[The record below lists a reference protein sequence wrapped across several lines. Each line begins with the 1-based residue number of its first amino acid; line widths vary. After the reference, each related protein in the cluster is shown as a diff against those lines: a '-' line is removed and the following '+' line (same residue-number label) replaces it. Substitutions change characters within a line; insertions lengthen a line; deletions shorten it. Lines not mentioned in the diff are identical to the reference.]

1 MNMIDPHVLQRRTE
15 YMLRGL
21 SEEDVVADPI
31 DQFRLWFEEAVGVG
45 LPEPNAMTLA
55 TATREGR
62 PSART
67 VLLRGFDG
75 AGFVFFTNYNSRKG
89 SELAANPWAALLFFW
104 VELERQIRIE
114 GSVTQVSA
122 RESDDYFTSRPAG
135 SRIGA
140 WASNQSEVIAGRNVL
155 ERQVEEWTA
164 RHPSGDVPRPPHW
177 GGYRVQPETV
187 EFWQGRPSRLHDR
200 LRYRRAESTG
210 WIIERLSP

>member
-1 MNMIDPHVLQRRTE
+1 MNMIDPHMLQRRTE

-114 GSVTQVSA
+114 GSVTQVSE

>member
-122 RESDDYFTSRPAG
+122 RESDDYFTSRPTG

-200 LRYRRAESTG
+200 IRYRRSKTED